1 MGRIQS
7 DIGLITGINIK
18 DTVDKLIALQG
29 RTRDLATE
37 RQAFLKS
44 QQTAVT
50 ELLALTIGV
59 QIAGKKF
66 KDASLYT
73 KKDVTSSN
81 AAFITAAATGA
92 VAAGTYQFVPVR
104 KASTSHLLAGGVASR
119 DAPLGVGT
127 FSFRQGPGVDQA
139 ADLSEVNGGSGIAPG
154 KIRITDRSGETAVID
169 LRYAHNV
176 DDVLAAINQTDGISV
191 QAQAVGDRLR
201 LVDTSGGTGNLKV
214 GEVSGGTTAASLG
227 LGGINVAADSA
238 TGQDIVRLFSG
249 LDIGRLND
257 GNGLSIRAALPD
269 LHVTLRDGTSIDVD
283 FRSLTVGARQEKSLG
298 DLLATIN
305 EADPARLQAALS
317 ADGDHLVLTDL
328 STDTGGTFAVTSPSA
343 GNVAEEL
350 GLTGAAVGGVIT
362 SEKLLGGLASA
373 SLRTLGGGQGL
384 GQLGLLSLT
393 DRSGAAASIDL
404 AAAATL
410 DEVIEAI
417 NAAGIGITADFN
429 GSRTGLELTD
439 STGSTSGNL
448 IVASGD
454 ATGTAEKLQLAVN
467 AAQTRV
473 DSGDLHRQ
481 VVNFGT
487 LLSSYNA
494 GQGVSNGSFLITNS
508 NGQSGGIN
516 LTQLAAKSIGD
527 IITAINGLGIGVEA
541 KINDA
546 GDGIALIDTAGGSG
560 SLVVAEVGNS
570 TTAADLHLLG
580 TGTPTTIDGSTTA
593 KVTLTATDTLD
604 NLVTKINAL
613 NAGVNAGIVSDSS
626 GSLRYHL
633 SLTSSRSGKA
643 GQIIADGSSLG
654 ISFTELAKA
663 QDALVQLGGAGGS
676 SQLLTSSTNT
686 FKDVTTGLDIT
697 LTGESTDPVTVTVAD
712 TSSSIASQVQLFVDQ
727 YNKLRDKLES
737 LTFFNQLDQTKGILF
752 GSSEALRLDSD
763 LSRLITGRYFGV
775 GPVQNLAQIG
785 VSVGQD
791 GKLGF
796 DKTKL
801 ETLYASDP
809 EGVKKFFGDDT
820 LGFGAKAEA
829 AIESLVGIDNSLLV
843 NRASTLDRQVQ
854 ETAKRIE
861 ALNSRLDRSREA
873 ITNDFYRMELAINKI
888 RANLTSIG
896 QIQNL
901 FSTMNSS
908 NNSN

>member
-29 RTRDLATE
+29 RTRDLATQ
-37 RQAFLKS
+37 RHAALKT

-50 ELLALTIGV
+50 ELLALTLGV
-59 QIAGKKF
+59 QIAGRKF
-66 KDASLYT
+66 KDAGLYT
-73 KKDVTSSN
+73 KKDITSSN
-81 AAFITAAATGA
+81 ATLITAAATGA
-92 VAAGTYQFVPVR
+92 VAAGTYQFVPIR

-119 DAPLGVGT
+119 DAALGIGT
-127 FSFRQGPGVDQA
+127 FSFRQGPGVNQA
-139 ADLSEVNGGSGIAPG
+139 ADLSELNGGSGIAPG

-169 LRYAHNV
+169 LRYAQNV

-191 QAQAVGDRLR
+191 QARAVGDRLR
-201 LVDTSGGTGNLKV
+201 LVDTSGGAGNLKV

-249 LDIGRLND
+249 LDLGRLND

-269 LHVTLRDGTSIDVD
+269 LHVTLRDGTSLDVD

-305 EADPARLQAALS
+305 EADPAKLQAALS

-328 STDTGGTFAVTSPSA
+328 STNTGGTFAVSSPSA
-343 GNVAEEL
+343 GSVAEEL
-350 GLTGAAVGGVIT
+350 GLTGIAIGGVLT

-384 GQLGLLSLT
+384 GPLGLLSLT
-393 DRSGAAASIDL
+393 DRSGAAASVDL

-417 NAAGIGITADFN
+417 NGAGIGVTADFN
-429 GSRTGLELTD
+429 GTRTGLALTD
-439 STGSTSGNL
+439 TTGSTSGNL

-467 AAQTRV
+467 AAQNQV

-481 VVNFGT
+481 VVSFGT

-494 GQGVSNGSFLITNS
+494 GKGVAQGSFLIKNS

-516 LTQLAAKSIGD
+516 LTQLGAKTIGD
-527 IITAINGLGIGVEA
+527 VITAINGLGIGVEA
-541 KINDA
+541 KINAA
-546 GDGIALIDTAGGSG
+546 GDGIALVDTAGGSG
-560 SLVVAEVGNS
+560 SLTVTDVGNS
-570 TTAADLHLLG
+570 KSAADLHLLG

-613 NAGVNAGIVSDSS
+613 NAGVSAGIVTDSA
-626 GSLRYHL
+626 GSLKHHL
-633 SLTSSRSGKA
+633 SLSSSRGGEV

-663 QDALVQLGGAGGS
+663 QDALIQFGGTGGVP
-676 SQLLTSSTNT
+676 QLLTSSTNT
-686 FKDVTTGLDIT
+686 FKDVITGLDVT
-697 LTGESTDPVTVTVAD
+697 LAGEPAGTDPVTVTVAD
-712 TSSSIASQVQLFVDQ
+712 TSNHIASQVQLFVDQ
-727 YNKLRDKLES
+727 YNKLHDKLAS
-737 LTFFNQLDQTKGILF
+737 LTFFNQVDETKGILF
-752 GSSEALRLDSD
+752 GSSEVLRLESD
-763 LSRLITGRYFGV
+763 LSRLITGRFSGV
-775 GPVQNLAQIG
+775 GAVQNLAQIG
-785 VSVGQD
+785 IAVDQD
-791 GKLGF
+791 GKLSF
-796 DKTKL
+796 DKAKL
-801 ETLYASDP
+801 ATLYASDP
-809 EGVKKFFGDDT
+809 EGVKKFLSDDK

-829 AIESLVGIDNSLLV
+829 VTESLVGIDNSLLV
-843 NRASTLDRQVQ
+843 NRAAGLNRQV
-854 ETAKRIE
+854 EDTAKRVD
-861 ALNSRLDRSREA
+861 ALNARLDRSREA
-873 ITNDFYRMELAINKI
+873 LTLEFYQLELAINKI

-901 FSTMNSS
+901 FTRTPTR
-908 NNSN
+908 